1 MDELFGP
8 EGLSEEAIKIL
19 TEGAGAQQQEEEGFQ
34 QEQPLPEEQPSQ
46 DLPNPE
52 QLEQP
57 GEKPQ
62 APDPL
67 EQRLTQYEQSMQ
79 RLYQNEMYAAQTI
92 RRQQAELEALRQRF
106 QEPQQKQP
114 EQDPLPEDP
123 MERMVEQKVR
133 ARMAKMEDTLH
144 QKQQQEIAPISQTLR
159 QQQVMSAWQ
168 QRAQHSQESAR
179 QRYEDYDDI
188 AMGAVPWLQNM
199 QQRAGMGDQTAQ
211 GFVNMIMAS
220 PDPAEVLY
228 TIGHRIRWEQQKAQ
242 AKNQPAQAPA
252 QQPKTTP
259 QGTPP
264 QGGNVVQF
272 PRGADIPGGAGAGSP
287 ELDLN
292 NLTSE
297 EWRKL
302 PEDVRL
308 KILRG
313 E

>member
-1 MDELFGP
+1 MDELY
-8 EGLSEEAIKIL
+8 EGLSEDAIKIL
-19 TEGAGAQQQEEEGFQ
+19 TEGAQQEEGGLQ

-46 DLPNPE
+46 DLLIPE
-52 QLEQP
+52 QPKEKQP
-57 GEKPQ
+57 PQ
-62 APDPL
+62 APDSM
-67 EQRLTQYEQSMQ
+67 EQRFAQYEQNMQ

-92 RRQQAELEALRQRF
+92 RRQQAELESLRQRF

-133 ARMAKMEDTLH
+133 AQMAKMEDTLH

-242 AKNQPAQAPA
+242 VKNQPAQAPA

-264 QGGNVVQF
+264 QGGNVVQL
-272 PRGADIPGGAGAGSP
+272 PRGADIPGGGARAGAP

-292 NLTSE
+292 NLTSA